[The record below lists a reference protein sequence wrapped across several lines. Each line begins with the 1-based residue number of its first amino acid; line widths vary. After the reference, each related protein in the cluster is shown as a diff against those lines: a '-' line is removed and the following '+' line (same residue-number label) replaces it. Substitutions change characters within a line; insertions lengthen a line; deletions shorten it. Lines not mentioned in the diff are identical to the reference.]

1 MSEEKSFSA
10 LDEQLFTAGAWRP
23 AGGLSA
29 EFKDVELKVQV
40 GDFPAGSKFPFAALV
55 GDASVLVLVD
65 EDKKEHGF
73 RLSVAVGEKVD
84 VESLHCDDENCTH
97 QH

>member
-1 MSEEKSFSA
+1 MSEQNFSA

-23 AGGLSA
+23 SGGLTA
-29 EFKDVELKVQV
+29 EFKDVTLKVQV

-73 RLSVAVGEKVD
+73 RLGVSVGEKVD
-84 VESLHCDDENCTH
+84 VEALHCQDESCTH

>member
-1 MSEEKSFSA
+1 MSEEKNFTA

-29 EFKDVELKVQV
+29 EFKDVVLKVQV
-40 GDFPAGSKFPFAALV
+40 GEFPAGSKFPFAALV
-55 GDASVLVLVD
+55 GDASILVLVD

-73 RLSVAVGEKVD
+73 RLGVSVGESVD
-84 VESLHCDDENCTH
+84 TADLHCDDENCTH
-97 QH
+97 HH